1 MSLPFRFK
9 RFCLINNMVQFG
21 SVDYAVLVTILA
33 VSLGIGIY
41 FGRKRQSSR
50 EYTSAKGQMGIL
62 PVSLS
67 LTVSFISAI
76 TVQVSVLHLC
86 HNSVQ
91 VSVLYL
97 CNHRSGIST
106 SSLPSHHRSG
116 ISTSSLPSP
125 FRYQYFTSTI
135 TVQKSAFHFH
145 HHCAGISALLPPV

>member
-1 MSLPFRFK
+1 
-9 RFCLINNMVQFG
+9 MVQFG

-76 TVQVSVLHLC
+76 TVQVSVLHLRHHC
-86 HNSVQ
+86 T
-91 VSVLYL
+91 
-97 CNHRSGIST
+97 GISA
-106 SSLPSHHRSG
+106 
-116 ISTSSLPSP
+116 SP
-125 FRYQYFTSTI
+125 PTPLYRYQNFTTALTVTYFTSTI
-135 TVQKSAFHFH
+135 TVE
-145 HHCAGISALLPPV
+145 V